1 MIDMTD
7 WLVGR
12 TAFVSGAS
20 SGLGAHFAGVLAN
33 AGARV
38 ALAARRGERIGAL
51 AKQLD
56 LPGRPAAAFV
66 CDVTDLTS
74 IRAAV
79 AAAETALGPIDILVN
94 NAGVSVTRRIVDV
107 TEADYDLVMGT
118 NLKGAF
124 FLAQEVGRHMIE
136 NARAG
141 RIINISSVA
150 AFKVLGQLAV
160 YGISK
165 AALAQMTKAMAVEW
179 SRFGINVNA
188 LCPGYIGT
196 EINADFL
203 ASEGGKKLLAR
214 LPRRRVGEPK
224 DLDGALL
231 LLAAGEESR
240 FINGAMLSVDDGL
253 VLA

>member
-1 MIDMTD
+1 MTD
-7 WLVGR
+7 RLDGR

-20 SGLGAHFAGVLAN
+20 SGLGAHFAEVLAN
-33 AGARV
+33 AGARI
-38 ALAARRGERIGAL
+38 ALAARRRERIEAL
-51 AKQLD
+51 ATQLD
-56 LPGRPAAAFV
+56 RPGQPSAAFV
-66 CDVTDLTS
+66 CDVANLAS

-79 AAAETALGPIDILVN
+79 AAAEATLGPIDILVN

-124 FLAQEVGRHMIE
+124 FLAQEVGRRMIE
-136 NARAG
+136 NGRAG
-141 RIINISSVA
+141 RIINIASVA

-160 YGISK
+160 YGMSK
-165 AALAQMTKAMAVEW
+165 AAVAQMTKAMAVEW

-188 LCPGYIGT
+188 LCPGYIAT

-203 ASEGGKKLLAR
+203 AGEGGKKLLAK
-214 LPRRRVGEPK
+214 LPRQRVGEPK